1 MAEEFTPEEIE
12 KRKQSIIEKQSNGE
26 LEEQSSS
33 EEDSDEEDDT
43 SKKSPEKTEES
54 KELKSALAQ
63 KKHFKDKYEE
73 AKKKLEGLKKSDEI
87 SDMPSTNDPIAMV
100 KLAKALEGFSEE
112 EVDFMVRNAKDKS
125 INALVDASKDDWVQ
139 TAIKA
144 KREKVADENKTPEPS
159 QSFVGSSEKTTEDI
173 EKMSPKEFKQFV
185 REQSTKIGRQGL

>member
-12 KRKQSIIEKQSNGE
+12 ERKQSIIEKQSNGE
-26 LEEQSSS
+26 LEEQSYS

-144 KREKVADENKTPEPS
+144 KREKVAA
-159 QSFVGSSEKTTEDI
+159 TEDI